1 MLTKVDA
8 LFISKIEELNW
19 LLNVRALGVHEYEP
33 LVNAYA
39 LLIRSKGDRHQVN
52 VFIDNENARKA
63 LVSILG
69 SQSYVRVHSLSKF
82 NEGIADRVGELS

>member
-1 MLTKVDA
+1 MEKVEKIFSFVDPVVRGYDPMLSKVDA
-8 LFISKIEELNW
+8 LFISKIEEVNW
-19 LLNVRALGVHEYEP
+19 LLNVRALGFHEYEP

-69 SQSYVRVHSLSKF
+69 SQS
-82 NEGIADRVGELS
+82 